1 VKARRGQNAA
11 TATIRRDLTALSSV
25 LAYCEGEEWIEGN
38 AALSRLRRLRERRDR
53 IVLLRRL
60 RERRDRIVLL
70 RRLRERRDPI
80 VLPDHLHIEQ
90 VIERAPGNV
99 SSSRSRRT
107 LPWVGARPRAE
118 SRRLGSTWEADI
130 RACTAGPNPNISGA
144 LDRICQLTL
153 AANLVSRI
161 GA

>member
-38 AALSRLRRLRERRDR
+38 AALSR
-53 IVLLRRL
+53 LRRL